1 MNFSTTSTKTA
12 GYDLGFR
19 CIVILYSDP
28 FWYFFLG
35 DFLDI
40 LVASKLLMRISPRF
54 AGIWQMCVV
63 PVVSLVFVVGWSAN
77 IDEKSCSKIED
88 VF

>member
-1 MNFSTTSTKTA
+1 MNFSTTSTKAA

-28 FWYFFLG
+28 FWYFFWV

-40 LVASKLLMRISPRF
+40 LVASKILMLIFTQVCWDLADVRR
-54 AGIWQMCVV
+54 AGG
-63 PVVSLVFVVGWSAN
+63 VFGLRGRL
-77 IDEKSCSKIED
+77 ERKH
-88 VF
+88 

>member
-1 MNFSTTSTKTA
+1 MNFSTTSTKAA

-28 FWYFFLG
+28 FWDFFFG

-40 LVASKLLMRISPRF
+40 LVASKLREMLITTQVCWDLADVRR
-54 AGIWQMCVV
+54 AGG
-63 PVVSLVFVVGWSAN
+63 VFGLRGRL
-77 IDEKSCSKIED
+77 ERKH
-88 VF
+88 